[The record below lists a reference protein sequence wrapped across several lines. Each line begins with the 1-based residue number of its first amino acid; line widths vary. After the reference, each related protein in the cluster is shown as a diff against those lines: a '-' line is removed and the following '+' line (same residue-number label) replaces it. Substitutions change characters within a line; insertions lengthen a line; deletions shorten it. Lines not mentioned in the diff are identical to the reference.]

1 MTTLDQQLDRREH
14 IVAELQIDSEL
25 ASEDV
30 SRAVSGIGSH
40 ANRLNISKESSE
52 QNETIDSL
60 IAEKAILERTI
71 EGLERKVGS
80 LEALVTGAHEDCSTV
95 DGTASPPRTASLPR
109 TAENSPRDSD
119 VEPERKMR
127 RIDKEESNV
136 PSGDVVQKAA
146 KILRPFS
153 IPESIVSSDG
163 YYFDEEEPEEKQW
176 VSTDQQMLSRE
187 QRKIHE
193 LEEKL
198 LRKEKEL
205 NEIIAVKND
214 LDFEKCTLEKVV
226 LDLQR
231 KLKARMQGVG
241 DGAGFVDV
249 SHQGSE
255 TELSALDLDCLVE
268 AREERKALAEK
279 LEHAREDS
287 KHLAQELKQAK
298 DEHKKFVEE
307 LKELRSE
314 LDHTYTVADSIG
326 WFLAQQRPN
335 VDILNT
341 PEDDF
346 SSDDG
351 VDGLDKMVRNLFSV
365 LLKEAELSSKEIDDL
380 KEEVDGYKRGLRES
394 RLRIDALKNGNDRST
409 NELSAVMDIAQRTLR
424 FVTETRNRRLGR
436 HEDASPQDES
446 CEAVL
451 KCLHSVIENFVL
463 EFAGETDAD
472 KWRKKHDELSSEK
485 DILAQEISSLRD
497 NLRVL
502 NTRYRSAVD
511 ENTSLLETVD
521 MLRQD
526 LELMS
531 QGQSALAAEREQLQ
545 AELDKLQFQIDTNET
560 DDSKEIGE
568 LKMQLDDLKMEKE
581 RIMKMVNDRDD
592 FIVEQQEKH
601 DNLVYQLMEEKDRDL
616 QELQGQLEQ
625 TMNLFK
631 EKQEENASLLSRVEM
646 LEEEC
651 GSLNTRVLELEKEVG
666 MRGRKIEN
674 IETELNDKMRKE
686 VENEV
691 LMKSIVDEDEELRE
705 REIMEEDASREQE
718 ILIQELRSENAVLR
732 DELNKRDLLAQN
744 DSSLPETEETDG
756 RGREDLIS
764 EIATLNAELVQ
775 YHEMGDDI
783 ENWKNQAEE
792 SIVLLQKNEELM
804 KEIADCKN
812 TIENLERRIS
822 EVEGSRAAVQ
832 KLQDNVEVIAQEESR
847 ETKIDIE
854 QTQQAAMQETN
865 SELEFEQKRLR
876 GEYAKSQAR
885 LSELE
890 LEVETYKRF
899 ERIVDEKENEIE
911 RFKSE
916 LARMMQ
922 VLRSK
927 DELLLNLQMMDEESN
942 PDSPFSSRSRVIQH
956 IRDKETEIEH
966 MNEKVR
972 TLEDLAK
979 HHSSQLELLKVERE
993 NSMIF
998 MRQKEEEAIDL
1009 NERLENIQARSVAK
1023 EHASA
1028 VLHAE
1033 HQKLMELNKS
1043 QGSEIARMR
1052 ERNQYLQNILQER
1065 QNQSVNERMIN
1076 DRNQELEIQL
1086 AAFQQEQE
1094 RLLTLIHEKDKYNV
1108 DLRKKLE
1115 LAEAASENLEIKG
1128 QKSVDQSAKALRANL
1143 DQKMISEEVRTKS
1156 ESTSSVAPE
1165 VMEVG
1170 SSGSSDESSRHNVV
1184 VKSLEEK
1191 LKILNDN
1198 NSKLMR
1204 DNEELKQKLDL
1215 YDNEKRTIRTQM
1227 ENEIHEKSMK
1237 IRDLEVNINEIEKR
1251 TVELTRSFDQERS
1264 KITQNFETRTRLL
1277 SQEWEEKMRL
1287 KNNEIK
1293 SLLEK
1298 NELLE
1303 SIQEQI
1309 KKSEK
1314 TNNRTV
1320 TEIETLTLEN
1330 KKLHSLYEEKKNELS
1345 VLQGDIHRLK
1355 NISSASEA
1363 ALSKIQADNRYMI
1376 EEGIRKD
1383 NEIEDL
1389 TKQKTLAEQKIQ
1401 QLETEVR
1408 RLHVSCRE
1416 VEARATKEMERLRNH
1431 LIQVRC

>member
-1 MTTLDQQLDRREH
+1 MSSWLNLSSNISNLSGNFSSITGQISSFTREVLTESTEENLDQDAELKLAHIKVKDLESVIQKQKNEVERINGLNEELHDRAVSAELQIQALSDEYRSVIEQKENEIKALKSSHVDMKHGQGLSHKDESFSRDGMEFEDPEFFQMTVSKLKKELEAVKAECQHWKQAAKDQNNQPELQRIKEDHQQEVASLQSMYSQRISQINKKHRSELEDLITENEKLANDVKDHEIRSGFGSGKTPIAAPEVSKDLEDKYRKLSIDYEIKKKQLESIQTQILEEKKLRKSSEEQSILLREEIQSRNEKIIELEGEVEILMAKDDHNRNEKCVTFEDKEKLEELDRTWRTNFDKILQELNEARDENVALSLEFSQMEEKYNHIKDEHENFVKKVEEFELENEQLKVENKNLHENVLQLERLKGDIARLGNCTSDLLEELEFQKGLSEEQVIEIDSLRKICTIKGNPADEIKKMQKSLKELGRRYVELFQHYQKVSLELRKSNDRLRAERQLRHNSASQVREEISNLQERLQQATNTKLTAYRADAKQLQSEMTTLDQQLDRREH

-193 LEEKL
+193 LEEKV

-214 LDFEKCTLEKVV
+214 LDFEKGTLEKVV

-279 LEHAREDS
+279 LEHAREENKD
-287 KHLAQELKQAK
+287 LAQELKQAK
-298 DEHKKFVEE
+298 DEHKRFVEE

-314 LDHTYTVADSIG
+314 LDHTYTVADSIR

-351 VDGLDKMVRNLFSV
+351 VDGLDEMVRNLFSV
-365 LLKEAELSSKEIDDL
+365 LLKEAEVSSKEIDDL
-380 KEEVDGYKRGLRES
+380 KEEVDSYKRELRES
-394 RLRIDALKNGNDRST
+394 RRRIDALKNGNDRST

-436 HEDASPQDES
+436 HEDASAQGES

-502 NTRYRSAVD
+502 NTRYRSVVD

-631 EKQEENASLLSRVEM
+631 EKQGENASLLSRVEI

-651 GSLNTRVLELEKEVG
+651 GSLNARVLELEKE
-666 MRGRKIEN
+666 
-674 IETELNDKMRKE
+674 
-686 VENEV
+686 
-691 LMKSIVDEDEELRE
+691 S
-705 REIMEEDASREQE
+705 
-718 ILIQELRSENAVLR
+718 
-732 DELNKRDLLAQN
+732 
-744 DSSLPETEETDG
+744 
-756 RGREDLIS
+756 
-764 EIATLNAELVQ
+764 
-775 YHEMGDDI
+775 
-783 ENWKNQAEE
+783 
-792 SIVLLQKNEELM
+792 
-804 KEIADCKN
+804 
-812 TIENLERRIS
+812 
-822 EVEGSRAAVQ
+822 
-832 KLQDNVEVIAQEESR
+832 
-847 ETKIDIE
+847 
-854 QTQQAAMQETN
+854 
-865 SELEFEQKRLR
+865 
-876 GEYAKSQAR
+876 
-885 LSELE
+885 
-890 LEVETYKRF
+890 
-899 ERIVDEKENEIE
+899 
-911 RFKSE
+911 
-916 LARMMQ
+916 
-922 VLRSK
+922 
-927 DELLLNLQMMDEESN
+927 
-942 PDSPFSSRSRVIQH
+942 
-956 IRDKETEIEH
+956 
-966 MNEKVR
+966 
-972 TLEDLAK
+972 
-979 HHSSQLELLKVERE
+979 
-993 NSMIF
+993 
-998 MRQKEEEAIDL
+998 
-1009 NERLENIQARSVAK
+1009 
-1023 EHASA
+1023 
-1028 VLHAE
+1028 
-1033 HQKLMELNKS
+1033 
-1043 QGSEIARMR
+1043 
-1052 ERNQYLQNILQER
+1052 
-1065 QNQSVNERMIN
+1065 
-1076 DRNQELEIQL
+1076 
-1086 AAFQQEQE
+1086 
-1094 RLLTLIHEKDKYNV
+1094 
-1108 DLRKKLE
+1108 
-1115 LAEAASENLEIKG
+1115 
-1128 QKSVDQSAKALRANL
+1128 
-1143 DQKMISEEVRTKS
+1143 
-1156 ESTSSVAPE
+1156 
-1165 VMEVG
+1165 
-1170 SSGSSDESSRHNVV
+1170 
-1184 VKSLEEK
+1184 
-1191 LKILNDN
+1191 
-1198 NSKLMR
+1198 
-1204 DNEELKQKLDL
+1204 
-1215 YDNEKRTIRTQM
+1215 
-1227 ENEIHEKSMK
+1227 
-1237 IRDLEVNINEIEKR
+1237 
-1251 TVELTRSFDQERS
+1251 
-1264 KITQNFETRTRLL
+1264 
-1277 SQEWEEKMRL
+1277 
-1287 KNNEIK
+1287 
-1293 SLLEK
+1293 
-1298 NELLE
+1298 
-1303 SIQEQI
+1303 
-1309 KKSEK
+1309 
-1314 TNNRTV
+1314 
-1320 TEIETLTLEN
+1320 
-1330 KKLHSLYEEKKNELS
+1330 
-1345 VLQGDIHRLK
+1345 
-1355 NISSASEA
+1355 
-1363 ALSKIQADNRYMI
+1363 
-1376 EEGIRKD
+1376 
-1383 NEIEDL
+1383 
-1389 TKQKTLAEQKIQ
+1389 
-1401 QLETEVR
+1401 
-1408 RLHVSCRE
+1408 
-1416 VEARATKEMERLRNH
+1416 
-1431 LIQVRC
+1431 